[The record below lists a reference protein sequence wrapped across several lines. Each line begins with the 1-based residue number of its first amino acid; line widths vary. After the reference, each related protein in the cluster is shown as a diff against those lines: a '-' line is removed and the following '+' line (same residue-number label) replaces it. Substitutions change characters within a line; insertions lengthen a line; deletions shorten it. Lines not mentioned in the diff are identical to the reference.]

1 MTHLLAILQ
10 HPLFG
15 SYTALGSGRVGLPAS
30 CLNVD
35 VHVEF
40 PTEHGY
46 LGLGHSE
53 ACASV
58 GC

>member
-15 SYTALGSGRVGLPAS
+15 SYTALGSGWVGLPAS
-30 CLNVD
+30 CLDVD

-40 PTEHGY
+40 PTEHGN

>member
-1 MTHLLAILQ
+1 MTHLLAVLQ

-15 SYTALGSGRVGLPAS
+15 SYTALGSGWVGLPAS

-40 PTEHGY
+40 ATEHGD
-46 LGLGHSE
+46 LGLSYSE
-53 ACASV
+53 PRASI

>member
-15 SYTALGSGRVGLPAS
+15 SYTALGSGWVGLPAS

-40 PTEHGY
+40 PTEHGN
-46 LGLGHSE
+46 LGLGHGE
-53 ACASV
+53 ACACV